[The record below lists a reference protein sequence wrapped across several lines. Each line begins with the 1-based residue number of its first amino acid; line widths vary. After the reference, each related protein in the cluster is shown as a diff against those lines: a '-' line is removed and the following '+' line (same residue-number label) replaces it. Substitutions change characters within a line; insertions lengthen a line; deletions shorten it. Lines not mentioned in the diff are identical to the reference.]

1 MNEEEME
8 EALASNNTTEG
19 DMFMAV
25 RPYIGTVKNL
35 KPTPLEDQVFISSKA
50 SKSSKKNPTG
60 GASDEAPH
68 ASLALQHVHGYAG
81 QKSRNNLFYL
91 KHSRTHQNKKG
102 QQQQSFD
109 EIVYHVAG
117 VGIVRST
124 KTNEQRFAFHHT
136 VRKKEEEK
144 RRRRKKYIYV
154 CFFLFF

>member
-136 VRKKEEEK
+136 VRKKEEEEEEEEE
-144 RRRRKKYIYV
+144 
-154 CFFLFF
+154 